1 MSSATKSAPKGKAAG
16 EQREVARRVWSLM
29 HEVFMASRPQF
40 MALCREYDLFPPQVL
55 AIRHLEQP
63 KSMRQIADLL
73 ACDSSN
79 VTGIIDRLEERDLVR
94 RTAAEH
100 DRRVK
105 LLVLTPEG
113 ERLRKEMAARL
124 AVPPGPVAELPLL
137 DLLTLEDILQNVH
150 AAQQSERGDS

>member
-1 MSSATKSAPKGKAAG
+1 MSTATKSAPKGKTGG
-16 EQREVARRVWSLM
+16 EQLDVARRVWNLM
-29 HEVFMASRPQF
+29 HEIFMASRPQF
-40 MALCREYDLFPPQVL
+40 MAVCREYDLFPPQVL
-55 AIRHLEQP
+55 VIRHLDEP

-79 VTGIIDRLEERDLVR
+79 ITGIIDRLEERDLVR

-113 ERLRKEMAARL
+113 ERLRRKMTARL
-124 AVPPGPVAELPLL
+124 SAPPEPVADLPLL
-137 DLLTLEDILQNVH
+137 ELLTLEDILQNVR
-150 AAQQSERGDS
+150 AAQRPEAP